1 MHTLL
6 QPDED
11 NIRRQILLT
20 HPELNLPFDFQLD
33 YVDLTHLAQDF
44 NRHPYAAYVE
54 PYLMKHINELVQ
66 TRCFDEQ
73 GGPIGCKHIHL
84 AINVTGFTPFM
95 VANARMRLEPGY
107 FQAAGI
113 GSITLID
120 NNPRPFSTPGHAYA
134 GALPA
139 LRAMTSSRWTD
150 TEGSHLGEMAVV
162 DTIKRL
168 LDTIDDQQRQLALKD
183 NEIVAMRQVI
193 YKGR

>member
-1 MHTLL
+1 MHTHL

-66 TRCFDEQ
+66 TRCFHEQ
-73 GGPIGCKHIHL
+73 GEPIGCKHIHL

-139 LRAMTSSRWTD
+139 LRAI

-168 LDTIDDQQRQLALKD
+168 LDTIDDQQRLLALKD
-183 NEIVAMRQVI
+183 NEIAGMRQAI